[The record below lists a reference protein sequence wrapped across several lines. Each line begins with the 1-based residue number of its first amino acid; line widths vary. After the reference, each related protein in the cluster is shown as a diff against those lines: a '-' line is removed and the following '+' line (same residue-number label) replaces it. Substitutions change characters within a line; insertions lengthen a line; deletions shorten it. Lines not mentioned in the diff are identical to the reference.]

1 MSKLSTSLGEINYTY
16 RKSINSKPTIIFI
29 PGFGGD
35 STYFNFKTIID
46 KLPDEYGSLAIDTI
60 GTGASIT
67 STMKRSSKNI
77 LKNIL
82 DVIDY
87 EQIESK
93 ITVVGHSLGGSYAM
107 KLAVD
112 YQTKIDSLLLIE
124 PCYSEIKEA
133 VLSEGSDFQSPES
146 VEAAK
151 NDGNLKVADFLQ
163 VVNPNN
169 NETAKQKNAEIFFNA
184 YSNPMIYQ
192 ENTLIESLL
201 DDLQNV
207 EDRLSKSQ
215 LRISIITSKNRY
227 DEYIH
232 SKFHLYT
239 KIYSIGDNHYLHWS
253 HPEFIAQKI
262 IDLQ

>member
-1 MSKLSTSLGEINYTY
+1 MSKISTSLGEINYNY
-16 RKSINSKPTIIFI
+16 RKSINSQPTIIFI

-46 KLPDEYGSLAIDTI
+46 KLPGAYGFAAIDTI
-60 GTGASIT
+60 GTGESI
-67 STMKRSSKNI
+67 SATMERSSNNI
-77 LKNIL
+77 LKNIM
-82 DVIDY
+82 DVVNY
-87 EQIESK
+87 EQIENK

-107 KLAVD
+107 KLADD
-112 YQTKIDSLLLIE
+112 YPTKIDSLLLIE

-133 VLSEGSDFQSPES
+133 VLSEGANLQSPES
-146 VEAAK
+146 LEAAK
-151 NDGNLKVADFLQ
+151 NAGDLKVADFLQ

-169 NETAKQKNAEIFFNA
+169 NETEKQNNAEIFFKA
-184 YSNPMIYQ
+184 YGNPMIYQ
-192 ENTLIESLL
+192 ENSLIDGLL
-201 DDLQNV
+201 DDLKNV

-215 LRISIITSKNRY
+215 LNISIITSNNRY

-239 KIYSIGDNHYLHWS
+239 KIYSIGNNHYLHWS
-253 HPEFIAQKI
+253 HPEFVAKKI